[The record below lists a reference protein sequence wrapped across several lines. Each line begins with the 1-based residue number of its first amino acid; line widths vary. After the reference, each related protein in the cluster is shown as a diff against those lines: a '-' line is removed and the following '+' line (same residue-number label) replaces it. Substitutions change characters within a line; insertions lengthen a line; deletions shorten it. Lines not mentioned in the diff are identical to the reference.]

1 MATRVCAVGPRKA
14 WAARRSAGAEP
25 VPVRLALPCQAAD
38 VRELRV
44 ALALLEFVS
53 VGDEHLAAEL
63 LRHFV
68 LETRHLASLLRR
80 GRWLASTSTAR
91 PLSTLHTIQYHTV
104 LRFHPPL
111 CPKPRGGHPLA
122 RTRGGCTDRSVH
134 CGPASYIKLA

>member
-1 MATRVCAVGPRKA
+1 M
-14 WAARRSAGAEP
+14 
-25 VPVRLALPCQAAD
+25 
-38 VRELRV
+38 RELRV

-80 GRWLASTSTAR
+80 GRWLASTR
-91 PLSTLHTIQYHTV
+91 PCAPAS
-104 LRFHPPL
+104 RRPPA
-111 CPKPRGGHPLA
+111 CAHQ
-122 RTRGGCTDRSVH
+122 GGCTDRGVH

>member
-1 MATRVCAVGPRKA
+1 MATRVCAAGPRKA
-14 WAARRSAGAEP
+14 WAVRRLGPSPGRAP
-25 VPVRLALPCQAAD
+25 CLACQAAD

-104 LRFHPPL
+104 LRFRPPAPSL
-111 CPKPRGGHPLA
+111 PVVP
-122 RTRGGCTDRSVH
+122 
-134 CGPASYIKLA
+134 